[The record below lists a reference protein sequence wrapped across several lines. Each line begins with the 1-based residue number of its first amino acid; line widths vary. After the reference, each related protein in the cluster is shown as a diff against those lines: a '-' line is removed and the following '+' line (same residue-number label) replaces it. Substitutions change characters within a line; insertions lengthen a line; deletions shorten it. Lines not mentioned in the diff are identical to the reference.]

1 MQKRHQRWIAL
12 GTASAIVFASLGS
25 VAAIRDHAQPQTTP
39 AKVQRVAPI
48 LVPTA
53 MDHAKAKRLAREA
66 TLTELQRLDEL
77 QTRLGVY
84 RPWGKAG
91 E

>member
-12 GTASAIVFASLGS
+12 GTTSVIVFASLGS
-25 VAAIRDHAQPQTTP
+25 VAAIRDHGQPQTTP
-39 AKVQRVAPI
+39 AKLERVAPI

-53 MDHAKAKRLAREA
+53 IEHARANHLAREA

-77 QTRLGVY
+77 QAQLGVY
-84 RPWGKAG
+84 WPWKKAV

>member
-25 VAAIRDHAQPQTTP
+25 MAAIRDHGEPQAKP
-39 AKVQRVAPI
+39 AKAERVAPI

-53 MDHAKAKRLAREA
+53 MDHAKANRLAREA

-77 QTRLGVY
+77 QAQLGVY
-84 RPWGKAG
+84 RPWGKAV